1 MRIALR
7 GLRLDYPGPGGPL
20 RAVEGLDLEVA
31 AGEFLGLIGP
41 SGCGKSSVL
50 AMLAGLRAP
59 SAGHIDFPD
68 WTGRRPPR
76 RLMAFQDHGLLPW
89 LSLLDNVAFGLEAQG
104 VPRAEREARAHAMLR
119 RLGLEGFAAAR
130 PDQLSGGMRQ
140 RAALARLFVAEAEAM
155 LLDEP
160 FCALDAQTR
169 VLLQQELLDLW
180 SGTGRSVVYVT
191 HDIEEAL
198 LLCDRVV
205 VLSARP
211 SRVVAE
217 ITVPFARPRRILGPP
232 PPEVTALRW
241 RIWDLL
247 APAIATHAA

>member
-1 MRIALR
+1 M
-7 GLRLDYPGPGGPL
+7 
-20 RAVEGLDLEVA
+20 EVA
-31 AGEFLGLIGP
+31 PGEFLGLIGP

-59 SAGHIDFPD
+59 SAGSIDFPG

-104 VPRAEREARAHAMLR
+104 VSRAARQARAREMLC
-119 RLGLEGFAAAR
+119 RLGLADFAATR

-169 VLLQQELLDLW
+169 MLLQQELLDLW

-211 SRVVAE
+211 CRVIAE
-217 ITVPFARPRRILGPP
+217 ITVPFARPRRILGRP
-232 PPEVTALRW
+232 PPEVTELRW
-241 RIWDLL
+241 RIWEML
-247 APAIATHAA
+247 APARHTDVVPAPAPEVAPAMAPAA